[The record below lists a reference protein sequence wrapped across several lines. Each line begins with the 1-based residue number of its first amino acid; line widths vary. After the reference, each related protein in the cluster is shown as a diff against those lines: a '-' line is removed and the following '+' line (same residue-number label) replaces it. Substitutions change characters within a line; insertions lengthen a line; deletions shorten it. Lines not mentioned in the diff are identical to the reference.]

1 MNLFDLH
8 CDTALT
14 LWQRNLP
21 IGSADCHISLDR
33 AARFA
38 RYAQVMAIWSD
49 KRIDDT
55 TAYHQFHRVADNL
68 LREQDSE
75 RHRAA
80 LCRTAAEVRGALE
93 AGKAALILAVEDARL
108 LGGEIDR
115 LAVLA
120 ARGVRFLTLTWGGV
134 SCIGG
139 AHDTD
144 EGLTDFG
151 RAVVEKCFA
160 LGIIP
165 DISHGSDAV
174 MNEVIAL
181 ARAAGRPI
189 IATHSNAR
197 AVRDHRRNLTDAQFC
212 AVRDLGGIVGIS
224 LCPAHLAAKDEP
236 RDVSAVVRHIEHY
249 LALGGEDT
257 VCLGCDLDGTDL
269 PDGFGG
275 IEDVGKIA
283 DAMAARGHGD
293 EIIEKVF
300 FGNAVRFVGGNLSFA
315 K

>member
-14 LWQRNLP
+14 LWEKSLP

-33 AARFA
+33 AARYG
-38 RYAQVMAIWSD
+38 RYAQIMAVWTD

-80 LCRTAAEVRGALE
+80 LCRTAGEISQALE
-93 AGKAALILAVEDARL
+93 AGKSALILAVEDARL

-120 ARGVRFLTLTWGGV
+120 ARGVRFLTLTWGGS

-174 MNEVIAL
+174 MNETIAM
-181 ARAAGRPI
+181 AKAAGKPI
-189 IATHSNAR
+189 IATHSNSR

-212 AVRDLGGIVGIS
+212 AIRDLGGIVGIS
-224 LCPAHLAAKDEP
+224 LCPPHLAAKGEP
-236 RDVSAVVRHIEHY
+236 CSADTVVRHIEHY
-249 LALGGEDT
+249 LSLGGEKT

-269 PDGFGG
+269 PADFGG
-275 IEDVGKIA
+275 IEDIEKIA
-283 DAMAARGHGD
+283 AAMANRGHSD
-293 EIIEKVF
+293 ATIEQVF
-300 FGNAVRFVGGNLSFA
+300 FTNAMRFVEENLR
-315 K
+315 